1 MYESSIRSTHRLAIL
16 AMMVAANVVLSRFLS
31 ISLWNLK
38 IGFAFIPVVTAA
50 ILFGPIAGGIVGAA
64 GDYIGAT
71 LVPIAQYFPGFT
83 ITAFFV
89 GAVYGIFLH
98 KKQDMQRIILAILVT
113 ECIGSL
119 LMNTFWISTLFG
131 APFVSL
137 LPPRAMQAVGMGI
150 MEIIVIR
157 VMVRY
162 LPALN
167 IKR

>member
-1 MYESSIRSTHRLAIL
+1 MRRQGGRGKMTIQMMVIM
-16 AMMVAANVVLSRFLS
+16 AMMIAIEVVLSRWLT
-31 ISLWNLK
+31 IWVTDSLK
-38 IGFAFIPVVTAA
+38 FAFNFVPVA
-50 ILFGPIAGGIVGAA
+50 IVAYLYGPVASLLVAGIGDLIGSLLFAVGA
-64 GDYIGAT
+64 
-71 LVPIAQYFPGFT
+71 YFPGFT

-137 LPPRAMQAVGMGI
+137 LPPRCAC
-150 MEIIVIR
+150 
-157 VMVRY
+157 
-162 LPALN
+162 
-167 IKR
+167 